1 MLRDKWIY
9 GTGEPDFP
17 EEYGRSDLFE
27 HEESA
32 EGISTGT
39 ALTADD
45 NAAEDI
51 LHHVIARGYELLLG
65 EDL

>member
-17 EEYGRSDLFE
+17 EGYGRSDLFE

-32 EGISTGT
+32 EGNQTET

-51 LHHVIARGYELLLG
+51 LNHLREHGYEPLPG
-65 EDL
+65 NDR